1 MGINWANLTFKSLGF
16 EGIMNLAVMRFN
28 TAKGRY
34 ETVDLPRTKSVQEEF
49 LMPMLGDYVSQAEP
63 KGYVAALAYLLD
75 GSVAYAQRLA
85 GRKYAV
91 KGGVYDKDF
100 YQTCGYIDADSN
112 IECVDSIIMTH
123 QPEGLFLFQEIPCE
137 DRKKRRFRIIHESS
151 RDDRIDAKEREAL
164 LAIRK
169 RAIVKSCT
177 QYLRDLGGIE
187 GLSEEELAGVV
198 AILEVIKYL
207 DPEAKAIPLKKRR
220 NTRRKD
226 GGEKILPFR
235 GEPKDKGEDDT

>member
-16 EGIMNLAVMRFN
+16 EGIMNLAVMRFH

-34 ETVDLPRTKSVQEEF
+34 DTVDLPRPKSVHEGF
-49 LMPMLGDYVSQAEP
+49 LMPMLGDYVTQAEP

-75 GSVAYAQRLA
+75 GSIAYAQRMA
-85 GRKYAV
+85 GKKYAV
-91 KGGVYDKDF
+91 KGGVYPKDF

-137 DRKKRRFRIIHESS
+137 DRKKRRFRIIHESA

-169 RAIVKSCT
+169 RAIVKSCI
-177 QYLRDLGGIE
+177 QYLQDLGGIT

-207 DPEAKAIPLKKRR
+207 DPEAKAIPLRKRR
-220 NTRRKD
+220 NTKRKD
-226 GGEKILPFR
+226 GGEKILHFR
-235 GEPKDKGEDDT
+235 GESKNKDDD

>member
-1 MGINWANLTFKSLGF
+1 
-16 EGIMNLAVMRFN
+16 MNLAVMRFN

-34 ETVDLPRTKSVQEEF
+34 DTVDLPRTKSVHEEF
-49 LMPMLGDYVSQAEP
+49 LMPMLGDYVMQTEP
-63 KGYVAALAYLLD
+63 KGYVAAVAYLLD
-75 GSVAYAQRLA
+75 GSIAYAQRMA

-91 KGGVYDKDF
+91 KGGGYDKDF
-100 YQTCGYIDADSN
+100 YKTCGFIDADSN

-151 RDDRIDAKEREAL
+151 RDDRIDAKEQKAL

-169 RAIVKSCT
+169 RTIVKSCT

-187 GLSEEELAGVV
+187 GLSEEEFAGVV
-198 AILEVIKYL
+198 AILEVIKKL
-207 DPEAKAIPLKKRR
+207 DPEVKTIPLKKKR
-220 NTRRKD
+220 NARRKD
-226 GGEKILPFR
+226 AGEKILPFR
-235 GEPKDKGEDDT
+235 GEVKDKDDNK